1 MLMQIILE
9 VLWSSWFPYGLG
21 LVAVG
26 LLPIKRRW
34 AYRGTF
40 ASLGLLWGWLALV
53 GGEFH
58 PPWGV
63 LAAIE
68 ALLLL
73 TFGAAR
79 GWFQPRLRHGFWAVA
94 GTSFIVYA
102 LLVFPLLN
110 RYLEGFDG
118 YSSFGIPIPL
128 IVLTA
133 GVLFFTLDPKAPLVF
148 AVPFVW
154 ALAGGPE
161 SSRNLVELTGLRMA
175 LLASASFLLLLLSDL
190 RKESDRRPVP
200 GLAYRI
206 AYQRRAFFGYGL
218 WALGVATLMLF
229 FLPLPEDFQ
238 QVTINAILLSLLGI
252 AFWLAFPA
260 WQSLWYRAAAWWMA
274 RVCGRLWLGLRY
286 AWRWGALLLATVA
299 LWVALPNGRPQPS
312 DTGQQ
317 TQNANS
323 NPKAGQSRDVV
334 NPKAPTD
341 PKKGDGQPKQ
351 PAGKPRP
358 GEKNSSWREAER
370 LWARAE
376 AANWPSRLLALILFL
391 WLVYQAYQGRK
402 RLVIGTFS
410 GCGDAELDKQAL
422 PGLGARLQSE
432 LARISDVYKVID
444 EATPSSRRPVVEV
457 TPGVLDVGEILKDA
471 SAITFGPFK
480 LQANFFAGLLGRFVS
495 GPRLTGALHKIDDQL
510 ALTAELSGGG
520 LSYNWRVGSSGLSA
534 EEGRLPLETTLQKLV
549 EELAFRVATDL
560 VSIGSPRWRAVRSY
574 TDGLRLY
581 REAQRQQQGRNSAL
595 REAERSF
602 IRALSDDQRFAQCHY
617 NLGVVYR
624 QLGEDGSA
632 QSAFRRALK
641 EGPDNFEASYAL
653 AEALVSDKSKKY
665 RAGLWFCEAAIDID
679 PDDARAWSLA
689 AFAHRYHQQDLA
701 GLKVT
706 LPPQHSAWLEVL
718 ELSEI
723 AVALSWRTLC
733 RRTLAGR
740 PSAALEKEKA
750 TVFLCTRNLA
760 VVLARSARIPA
771 SRQVFRQAA
780 WLAPHDPDLR
790 LYEGRTLFWNGETDD
805 AARVLEGVF
814 ADGMDIESQGLLWSV
829 LAQTQAR
836 TRPSPE
842 HHEGLR
848 ITHSRFLDLAA
859 GASAKELD
867 RMIELSLEAPP
878 DLPKEKRSNGHLP

>member
-1 MLMQIILE
+1 MFSSALLDI
-9 VLWSSWFPYGLG
+9 LWSHWLPYGLG
-21 LVAVG
+21 LIVAG
-26 LLPIKRRW
+26 LLPVKTRW
-34 AYRGTF
+34 AHLGLF
-40 ASLGLLWGWLALV
+40 LSLGLLWGWLALD
-53 GGEFH
+53 GWGSH
-58 PPWGV
+58 PLWV
-63 LAAIE
+63 ALAAIE
-68 ALLLL
+68 ALLLMTL
-73 TFGAAR
+73 GAAF
-79 GWFQPRLRHGFWAVA
+79 GWFELRLRHGFWAVA

-102 LLVFPLLN
+102 LLIFPLLN

-118 YSSFGIPIPL
+118 YSSFGMPIPL
-128 IVLTA
+128 ILLTA
-133 GVLFFTLDPKAPLVF
+133 GILFFTLDPRAPLVF

-154 ALAGGPE
+154 ALVGGPE
-161 SSRNLVELTGLRMA
+161 GSRNLAELTGLRVA

-190 RKESDRRPVP
+190 CKESDRRPVP

-218 WALGVATLMLF
+218 WALVVATLMLF

-299 LWVALPNGRPQPS
+299 LWVALPNGKPQPS

-323 NPKAGQSRDVV
+323 SSKVNQSRNVVIPKAH
-334 NPKAPTD
+334 TD
-341 PKKGDGQPKQ
+341 AKKGDASSG
-351 PAGKPRP
+351 
-358 GEKNSSWREAER
+358 KNSSWREAER
-370 LWARAE
+370 LWARAK
-376 AANWPSRLLALILFL
+376 AANWPSRLLAVILFL
-391 WLVYQAYQGRK
+391 WLVYQAYRGRK

-444 EATPSSRRPVVEV
+444 EATPSSRRPIVEV

-471 SAITFGPFK
+471 SAITFGPLK
-480 LQANFFAGLLGRFVS
+480 LQANFFAGLLGRVVS

-534 EEGRLPLETTLQKLV
+534 EEGGLPLETTLQNLV

-581 REAQRQQQGRNSAL
+581 REAQRQQQGRNSVL
-595 REAERSF
+595 REAERCF
-602 IRALSDDQRFAQCHY
+602 MRALSDDQRFAQCHY

-632 QSAFRRALK
+632 QSAFRRALM

-653 AEALVSDKSKKY
+653 AEALVSDKSRKRY

-701 GLKVT
+701 VPKLKVT
-706 LPPQHSAWLEVL
+706 LPPQHSAWREVL

-740 PSAALEKEKA
+740 SSAALERDKA

-790 LYEGRTLFWNGETDD
+790 LYEGRTLFWKGETDN

-836 TRPSPE
+836 TRPTSV
-842 HHEGLR
+842 HREGLR
-848 ITHSRFLDLAA
+848 IAHSRFLDLAA

-867 RMIELSLEAPP
+867 RMIEVSLEEPP
-878 DLPKEKRSNGHLP
+878 DLPKEKRSNGHLPKKTEAP